1 MTAAFLLAGC
11 DRQDATRKAIELGD
25 RRVKVG
31 AFREAVRAYEGAL
44 DGSAM
49 SADVHYKIAVLYDDK
64 LSSPIDASHHYGR
77 CLELAPDGSRAKDAK
92 MAKAECEKRLSAS
105 FKDGGFM
112 TTAEAA
118 RLRNE
123 NERLQKTIAELR
135 NPKPTPNPRAPNPGA
150 PDEVPAGARKHLVQ
164 KGETLASIAYKYY
177 RNRARSA
184 QIKAA
189 NMNQLGGRDVI
200 KPGMT
205 LIIPELAPKGR
216 S

>member
-1 MTAAFLLAGC
+1 MTAAVLLAGC
-11 DRQDATRKAIELGD
+11 NRQDATKEAIELGD
-25 RRVKVG
+25 KRVKIG

-44 DGSAM
+44 DGSVM

-64 LSSPIDASHHYGR
+64 LTSPLDASHHYGR
-77 CLELAPDGSRAKDAK
+77 YLELAPEGARAKDAK
-92 MAKAECEKRLSAS
+92 AARAECEKRLSAS

-112 TTAEAA
+112 TTAEAV
-118 RLRNE
+118 RLRAE
-123 NERLQKTIAELR
+123 NDRLQKANAELR

-150 PDEVPAGARKHLVQ
+150 PDEMPPGAKKHLVL
-164 KGETLASIAYKYY
+164 KGETLASIAYKHY

-189 NMNQLGGRDVI
+189 NINQLGGKDVI

-205 LIIPELAPKGR
+205 LIIPELPSKKR